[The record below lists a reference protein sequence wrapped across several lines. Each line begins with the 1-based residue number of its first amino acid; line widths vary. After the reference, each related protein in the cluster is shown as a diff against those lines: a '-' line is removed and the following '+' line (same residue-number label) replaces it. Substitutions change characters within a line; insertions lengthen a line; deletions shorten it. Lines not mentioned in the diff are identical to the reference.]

1 MHVKRE
7 GEGGLVLKRLRFSG
21 GVLAVVALVATMVAA
36 AAYGIS
42 TKIIGGQLGE
52 VQCVTQNGSGQTPSG
67 KACSAGGALDSPTAV
82 ALMDDGSRIFVAG
95 QNNTVSIFERDRAS
109 GALKVLNATP
119 CITEGGGTVGG
130 LSCGT
135 GRALDGPVAM
145 DSVSNNTYVV
155 TDGDDSV
162 VTLTRES
169 VGSAWKQRGADGNCI
184 TAGAPPAN
192 CKQGVGITNP
202 ASVTVAGGNVYV
214 GASNSIAIFKPDS
227 NGALSQSTTA
237 ADACVSSNGS
247 GGSCATVPQITGPIV
262 SMGVAKGG
270 ATLYAVDGTSLLQF
284 ARSTSGQLTFTRCYN
299 DTGSNGCV
307 NVTAPF
313 VNPTSLFVNTSGK
326 SVYVAAHGSNAIA
339 VFGRTLSGANLGDL
353 NGVALP
359 GGCVSQGGAGGCISA
374 TTLTGVSKVWVHK
387 SNRFAYAIA
396 GDGLAT
402 FSRNST
408 TFVLTPLIPPAACTT
423 ETGDGITCKPAFG
436 LAGASDILGTGTN
449 HYYVT
454 GQTNSTIAI
463 LKVNAT

>member
-42 TKIIGGQLGE
+42 TKVIGGQLGE

-67 KACSAGGALDSPTAV
+67 NGCSAGGALDSPTAV

-95 QNNTVSIFERDRAS
+95 QNNTVSIFERDRTS

-130 LSCGT
+130 LDCGT

-162 VTLTRES
+162 VTLTREG
-169 VGSAWKQRGADGNCI
+169 VGSAWKQRDKSGNCI

-202 ASVTVAGGNVYV
+202 ASVTAAGGYVYV

-262 SMGVAKGG
+262 SMGVARGG

-284 ARSTSGQLTFTRCYN
+284 TRSTTGGLTFKRCYN

-307 NVTAPF
+307 DVAGPLA
-313 VNPTSLFVNTSGK
+313 NPTSLYVNTSGK
-326 SVYVAAHGSNAIA
+326 SVYVAAHGSNAID
-339 VFGRTLSGANLGDL
+339 VFARTLTGSNLGDL
-353 NGVALP
+353 NQVS
-359 GGCVSQGGAGGCISA
+359 CVSQGGAGGCTSA

-408 TFVLTPLIPPAACTT
+408 TFALTPLIAPAACTT

>member
-42 TKIIGGQLGE
+42 TKVIGGQLGE

-67 KACSAGGALDSPTAV
+67 NGCSAGGALDSPTAV

-95 QNNTVSIFERDRAS
+95 QNNTVSIFERDRTS

-130 LSCGT
+130 LDCGT

-162 VTLTRES
+162 VTLTREG
-169 VGSAWKQRGADGNCI
+169 VGSAWKQRDKSGNCI

-202 ASVTVAGGNVYV
+202 ASVTAAGGYVYV

-262 SMGVAKGG
+262 SMGVARGG

-284 ARSTSGQLTFTRCYN
+284 TRSTTGGLTFKRCYN

-307 NVTAPF
+307 DVAGPLA
-313 VNPTSLFVNTSGK
+313 NPTSLYVNTSGK
-326 SVYVAAHGSNAIA
+326 SVYVAAHGSNAID
-339 VFGRTLSGANLGDL
+339 VFARTLTGSNLGDL
-353 NGVALP
+353 NQVS
-359 GGCVSQGGAGGCISA
+359 CVSQGGAGGCTSA

-408 TFVLTPLIPPAACTT
+408 TFVLTPLIAPAACTT